1 MIVIHAT
8 SLAAVQEQLAADA
21 FTEMVPLPPSASIRS
36 EVGEIVNVQGGGGA
50 CCDTV
55 NVLPP
60 TAMVPVLADPAFG
73 ATLN

>member
-8 SLAAVQEQLAADA
+8 SLAAVHEQLAADA

-50 CCDTV
+50 SCDTV